1 MRTTSDLIV
10 DTLTRHGVSR
20 VFCVPGESYL
30 GLLDALHDRDDVDT
44 VVCRHESGAGFMAL
58 ADARLTGAPGVALV
72 SRGPGAANAAIAVH
86 TAQQDGVPFLLIVG
100 QVPRDHLRRDAF
112 QEIDYGRMFG
122 GMAKWT
128 AEVSD
133 PARMAETLLRA
144 CHVAT
149 SGLPGPVVIAVPEDV
164 LTASCDTAPSAPQP
178 APRSAPHPD
187 DTARLRDWLGAAHRP
202 LLLAGSGIE
211 RTPGGREAL
220 HAFAEAWQLPVLV
233 SFRRHDLFSNR
244 HPLYA
249 GDMGLA
255 IPASQLALLQEADFL
270 LVAGARLSDITTQ
283 GYRFPAAVRPEM
295 RLVHVHA
302 DPAVIGTHFPAD
314 LGIACDPAT
323 LLRILEDPPGIPLER
338 ATWINRVAS
347 ERERI
352 SRTRTFE
359 VHDGIAFEEVVARL
373 GASLAPDAIV
383 TVDAGNFGAPVYRV
397 VPFEPPQRLLA
408 PIAGA
413 MGFGVPAAVAAALR
427 CPSRQV
433 VCLVGDGGFLM
444 TGSELA
450 VALER
455 RLPLKVIVSE
465 NRVYGS
471 IRIHQEREYPGR
483 TTGTGF
489 ANPDLMAMGRAYGF
503 NATHLRR
510 RADLERLPELLASPG
525 PEFVVVDT
533 SLEAVLPARN
543 PPRVA
548 D

>member
-1 MRTTSDLIV
+1 LH
-10 DTLTRHGVSR
+10 TL
-20 VFCVPGESYL
+20 
-30 GLLDALHDRDDVDT
+30 
-44 VVCRHESGAGFMAL
+44 
-58 ADARLTGAPGVALV
+58 
-72 SRGPGAANAAIAVH
+72 
-86 TAQQDGVPFLLIVG
+86 
-100 QVPRDHLRRDAF
+100 
-112 QEIDYGRMFG
+112 
-122 GMAKWT
+122 
-128 AEVSD
+128 
-133 PARMAETLLRA
+133 
-144 CHVAT
+144 
-149 SGLPGPVVIAVPEDV
+149 
-164 LTASCDTAPSAPQP
+164 
-178 APRSAPHPD
+178 
-187 DTARLRDWLGAAHRP
+187 
-202 LLLAGSGIE
+202 
-211 RTPGGREAL
+211 
-220 HAFAEAWQLPVLV
+220 AEAWHLPVLV

-255 IPASQLALLQEADFL
+255 IPASQLALLQEADLL
-270 LVAGARLSDITTQ
+270 LVAGARLSDVTTQ
-283 GYRFPAAVRPEM
+283 GYRFPALVRPEM

-302 DPAVIGTHFPAD
+302 DPAVIGNHFPVDMA
-314 LGIACDPAT
+314 IACDPAA
-323 LLRILEDPPGIPLER
+323 LFRALGDPSGLAPDRDAWIGWLRR
-338 ATWINRVAS
+338 

-352 SRTRTFE
+352 TRTRAFE

-373 GASLAPDAIV
+373 GACLAPDAIV

-450 VALER
+450 VAMER
-455 RLPLKVIVSE
+455 RLPLKVVVSE

-471 IRIHQEREYPGR
+471 IRIHREREYPGR

-489 ANPDLMAMGRAYGF
+489 ANPDLVAVGRAYGF
-503 NATHLRR
+503 DATHLRS
-510 RADLERLPELLASPG
+510 RADLDRLPELLASPG

-533 SLEAVLPARN
+533 SLAAVVPARN
-543 PPRVA
+543 PPQLAPEERF

>member
-1 MRTTSDLIV
+1 
-10 DTLTRHGVSR
+10 
-20 VFCVPGESYL
+20 
-30 GLLDALHDRDDVDT
+30 
-44 VVCRHESGAGFMAL
+44 
-58 ADARLTGAPGVALV
+58 
-72 SRGPGAANAAIAVH
+72 
-86 TAQQDGVPFLLIVG
+86 
-100 QVPRDHLRRDAF
+100 
-112 QEIDYGRMFG
+112 
-122 GMAKWT
+122 
-128 AEVSD
+128 
-133 PARMAETLLRA
+133 
-144 CHVAT
+144 
-149 SGLPGPVVIAVPEDV
+149 
-164 LTASCDTAPSAPQP
+164 
-178 APRSAPHPD
+178 
-187 DTARLRDWLGAAHRP
+187 
-202 LLLAGSGIE
+202 
-211 RTPGGREAL
+211 
-220 HAFAEAWQLPVLV
+220 
-233 SFRRHDLFSNR
+233 
-244 HPLYA
+244 
-249 GDMGLA
+249 
-255 IPASQLALLQEADFL
+255 
-270 LVAGARLSDITTQ
+270 
-283 GYRFPAAVRPEM
+283 M

-302 DPAVIGTHFPAD
+302 DPAVIGTHFPTD

-373 GASLAPDAIV
+373 GACLAPDAIV

-444 TGSELA
+444 TGNELA

-455 RLPLKVIVSE
+455 GLSLKVIVSE

-483 TTGTGF
+483 ATGTGF
-489 ANPDLMAMGRAYGF
+489 ANPDLLAVGRAYGF
-503 NATHLRR
+503 NATHLRS
-510 RADLERLPELLASPG
+510 RADLARLPELLASPR

-533 SLEAVLPARN
+533 SLEAVLPGRRPDPAI
-543 PPRVA
+543 P
-548 D
+548 